1 MCSPL
6 SGSEL
11 LGGVALEGEGLGRIT
26 PGGGRAVAGRTRV
39 CRCNCLVCWKGVPTV
54 AAGRSGYTTWGEAAV
69 D

>member
-1 MCSPL
+1 MYSPL

-11 LGGVALEGEGLGRIT
+11 LGGVTLEGEGLGRIT

-39 CRCNCLVCWKGVPTV
+39 SGWNCLVCWKDVPTA
-54 AAGRSGYTTWGEAAV
+54 AAGRSGYATWGEAEV